1 MAIQNLNN
9 SVSMSL
15 SRKDVSIPVQSEVV
29 VRFRMVRLLKLL
41 RSLDDDLYK
50 EKNFFALW

>member
-15 SRKDVSIPVQSEVV
+15 RRKDASIPVQSEVV
-29 VRFRMVRLLKLL
+29 VRFRMGRLLKLL

-50 EKNFFALW
+50 EKNFFALL

>member
-1 MAIQNLNN
+1 MAIQNLNS

-15 SRKDVSIPVQSEVV
+15 RRKDASIPVQSELV

-41 RSLDDDLYK
+41 RSRDDDLYK
-50 EKNFFALW
+50 EKNSFALL